1 MNILCIDMETYG
13 LYLNAARAGKK
24 ALTML
29 TVSDNLVTGDV
40 MSTQDRQ
47 SSFSRMITLAL
58 ETAVSAK

>member
-13 LYLNAARAGKK
+13 LYLNAERAGKK

-29 TVSDNLVTGDV
+29 TVSDNLVTGGA